1 MAYLGL
7 VLSGILYG
15 GVVFFA
21 KILSELGAD
30 LWEIILYTSFLV
42 VVLTAFMARH
52 DIRLVFGQSLKFKLL
67 LVASMLLVNIGQY
80 APLYMGVSV
89 TLVVLLLYLQP
100 VWTALIERFYFR
112 RPVSLQSWGLLFCM
126 LIGLLFLINPVGEL
140 SYSWSGIVWAL
151 LGGIGLSLW
160 ILTTQAMSM
169 KGISP
174 WVTFWA
180 CYWYTLLPCSLL
192 YLAMRLMF
200 PETAELQL
208 GLNLSGRLWA
218 AFLGYVVVILTLP
231 NILLYRNNRK
241 IPANV
246 IGMILLLEP
255 VTGILLDV
263 VFLGQQLT
271 WNIVVG
277 GLIILTANLLLIR
290 HTSSCEGKCKT
301 LLPSSR
307 QKQRQN
313 SALLR

>member
-151 LGGIGLSLW
+151 LGGIGLS
-160 ILTTQAMSM
+160 
-169 KGISP
+169 
-174 WVTFWA
+174 
-180 CYWYTLLPCSLL
+180 
-192 YLAMRLMF
+192 MRLMF

-301 LLPSSR
+301 LLLSSR

>member
-112 RPVSLQSWGLLFCM
+112 RPVSLQSWGLLFCL
-126 LIGLLFLINPVGEL
+126 LIGLLFLINPV
-140 SYSWSGIVWAL
+140 
-151 LGGIGLSLW
+151 
-160 ILTTQAMSM
+160 
-169 KGISP
+169 
-174 WVTFWA
+174 
-180 CYWYTLLPCSLL
+180 
-192 YLAMRLMF
+192 
-200 PETAELQL
+200 AE
-208 GLNLSGRLWA
+208 
-218 AFLGYVVVILTLP
+218 
-231 NILLYRNNRK
+231 
-241 IPANV
+241 
-246 IGMILLLEP
+246 
-255 VTGILLDV
+255 
-263 VFLGQQLT
+263 
-271 WNIVVG
+271 
-277 GLIILTANLLLIR
+277 
-290 HTSSCEGKCKT
+290 
-301 LLPSSR
+301 
-307 QKQRQN
+307 
-313 SALLR
+313 

>member
-160 ILTTQAMSM
+160 ILTTQAMSR

-174 WVTFWA
+174 WGTFWA

-231 NILLYRNNRK
+231 NILLYRNNREK
-241 IPANV
+241 FRP
-246 IGMILLLEP
+246 MLSE
-255 VTGILLDV
+255 
-263 VFLGQQLT
+263 
-271 WNIVVG
+271 
-277 GLIILTANLLLIR
+277 
-290 HTSSCEGKCKT
+290 
-301 LLPSSR
+301 
-307 QKQRQN
+307 
-313 SALLR
+313 